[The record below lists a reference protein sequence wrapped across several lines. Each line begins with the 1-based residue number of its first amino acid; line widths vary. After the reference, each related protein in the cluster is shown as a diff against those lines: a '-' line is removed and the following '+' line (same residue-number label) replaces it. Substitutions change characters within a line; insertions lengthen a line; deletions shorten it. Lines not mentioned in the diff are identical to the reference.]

1 MTVST
6 SLLFSRGVSLMA
18 NAQAELAKTQEQVS
32 TGKQVVRPSDSPDQ
46 ATQISRLKTTM
57 TQLDSYRSN
66 LQTTLDRLAV
76 EESYVGGASDVL
88 IRMRELAIRAT
99 NGSLNATDRLAVAME
114 VDQLTDELA
123 NLANAADSDGKFL
136 FGGSRNASPPYQ
148 KDGDGIYRYQGDIFQ
163 TQIDYT
169 SQRRGAVNRSGLE
182 IFKPVTTGDFLPA
195 TNEIQELALRGTVEV
210 GDIYTVSVDGN
221 EFTHR
226 VGVGESSHD
235 IMFAL
240 ATEID
245 AANRSGVL
253 QNVAATVS
261 ANQTLLIEGLAGSEH
276 VVFAKTLNTTESLKD
291 ESAQIVPNGST
302 TDQFTA
308 SIDGSMEAGDTFT
321 LGIGSSSFTYT
332 VTGREG
338 LSEAEPASLGVDF
351 VDAVGSSSLGFGV
364 GDRLSFELTDVLGAA
379 VPVQIDFAAPLPTSK
394 AELAALLNQEL
405 ADSPAETAAKYRVY
419 ADNSSE
425 STAAIRIERAD
436 GLNFSMDL
444 GVGDFSNGSI
454 ASVRELP
461 TDLMV
466 SDALI
471 QTDAND
477 PLTLNFSDSVF
488 GSGSV
493 TDVFTVGDTFTLS
506 LADANGVITELTI
519 DPLLAGSESSIVSR
533 LNQAL
538 ANSPNASDYLI
549 TEATGGITVNHAGG
563 LGFSASFD
571 NVVSLGATTG
581 SNIVIHERLDD
592 LVISDAVSQ
601 STLNGLTATSS
612 KVGAVR
618 DALVD
623 ALRNDPVMSSQ
634 VAVVT
639 DPDHPGRFRVTTFD
653 QTPGDV
659 TLLAKD
665 RGDFNDQ
672 QLLVNRVQRA
682 QPARAETLEFFE
694 AVQQLSSM
702 LKADDWEQIQSS
714 LPQFAQMVDSLT
726 LAQGDIG
733 SDIRSIE
740 AEVTVNENL
749 KLNLQATLAGAEDL
763 DYASAITRMQA
774 QMLSLEAAQSSFAK
788 ISQLSLFDYIR

>member
-32 TGKQVVRPSDSPDQ
+32 TGKQVIRPSDSPDQ

-123 NLANAADSDGKFL
+123 NLANAADSDGKYL
-136 FGGSRNASPPYQ
+136 FGGSRNATPPYQ
-148 KDGDGIYRYQGDIFQ
+148 KDQDGIYRYQGDIFQ
-163 TQIDYT
+163 TQVDYT

-182 IFKPVTTGDFLPA
+182 IFKPVSTGEFLPA
-195 TNEIQELALRGTVEV
+195 TNEIHELTLRGSTEV
-210 GDIYTVSVDGN
+210 GDIYTITVDGH

-226 VGVGESSHD
+226 VGVDENTRD
-235 IMFAL
+235 IAFAL
-240 ATEID
+240 AAEID
-245 AANRSGVL
+245 AANHSGVL

-261 ANQTLLIEGLAGSEH
+261 ANHTLLIEGLAGSEH
-276 VVFAKTLNTTESLKD
+276 VVLAKTLNTTESLKD

-338 LSEAEPASLGVDF
+338 LSEAEPASLGIDF
-351 VDAVGSSSLGFGV
+351 IDNLGVSSLGFGV
-364 GDRLSFELTDVLGAA
+364 GDRLSFELTDALGES
-379 VPVQIDFAAPLPTSK
+379 VPVQIDFALPLPASK
-394 AELAALLNQEL
+394 AEFAALLNQEL
-405 ADSPAETAAKYRVY
+405 ADSPAASASKYRVY
-419 ADNSSE
+419 ADNSSANL
-425 STAAIRIERAD
+425 AAIRIERAD

-444 GVGDFSNGSI
+444 GVGDFTNGSI
-454 ASVRELP
+454 TTVRELP
-461 TDLMV
+461 KDLMV
-466 SDALI
+466 SDSFI

-477 PLTLNFSDSVF
+477 PLTISFSASAF
-488 GSGSV
+488 GSGSAA
-493 TDVFTVGDTFTLS
+493 DVFTVGDTFTLS
-506 LADANGVITELTI
+506 LADANGVMTQLTI
-519 DPLLAGSESSIVSR
+519 DPLPEGSTSSIVSR
-533 LNQAL
+533 LNEAL
-538 ANSPNASDYLI
+538 VNSPNASDYLI
-549 TEATGGITVNHAGG
+549 TEGTGGITVNHAGG
-563 LGFSASFD
+563 LGFSASFE

-581 SNIVIHERLDD
+581 SSILIHERLDD
-592 LVISDAVSQ
+592 LVISDVVPQA
-601 STLNGLTATSS
+601 TLNGLTATSS
-612 KVGAVR
+612 RVGAVR
-618 DALVD
+618 DAFVE

-634 VAVVT
+634 IAVVT
-639 DPDHPGRFRVTTFD
+639 DPDHPERFLLTTFD

-659 TLLAKD
+659 TLLAAD

-672 QLLVNRVQRA
+672 QVLLNRSQRA
-682 QPARAETLEFFE
+682 LPARAETLEFFE
-694 AVQQLSSM
+694 AVQRLSAM

>member
-18 NAQAELAKTQEQVS
+18 NAQAELAKTQEQLS

-99 NGSLNATDRLAVAME
+99 NGSLNATDRLAIAME

-148 KDGDGIYRYQGDIFQ
+148 KDEDGIYRYKGDIFQ

-182 IFKPVTTGDFLPA
+182 IFKPVATGEFLSA

-226 VGVGESSHD
+226 VGVGESTHD

-253 QNVAATVS
+253 ENVAATVS

-321 LGIGSSSFTYT
+321 LGIGNSSFTYT

-351 VDAVGSSSLGFGV
+351 IDSGGVSSLGF
-364 GDRLSFELTDVLGAA
+364 GDRLSFELTDALGAS
-379 VPVQIDFAAPLPTSK
+379 VPVQLDFASPLPTSK
-394 AELAALLNQEL
+394 AEFAALLNQEL
-405 ADSPAETAAKYRVY
+405 ADSPAATASKYRVY

-425 STAAIRIERAD
+425 SIAGIRIERAD
-436 GLNFSMDL
+436 GLNFAMDL
-444 GVGDFSNGSI
+444 GVGNFTNGSI
-454 ASVRELP
+454 ATVRELP

-466 SDALI
+466 SDSLI

-477 PLTLNFSDSVF
+477 PLTINFSDSVF
-488 GSGSV
+488 GSGSAA
-493 TDVFTVGDTFTLS
+493 DVFTAGDTFTLS
-506 LADANGVITELTI
+506 LRDANGVVTELTI
-519 DPLLAGSESSIVSR
+519 DPLSAGSEGSIVSR
-533 LNQAL
+533 LNEAL

-549 TEATGGITVNHAGG
+549 TEATGGMTVNHAGG
-563 LGFSASFD
+563 LGFSASFED
-571 NVVSLGATTG
+571 VVSLGATMG
-581 SNIVIHERLDD
+581 SSIVIHERLDD
-592 LVISDAVSQ
+592 LVISETVSQ
-601 STLNGLTATSS
+601 ETLNGLTATSS
-612 KVGAVR
+612 RVGAVR
-618 DALVD
+618 DAFVD

-634 VAVVT
+634 IAVVT
-639 DPDHPGRFRVTTFD
+639 DPDHPERFLVTTFD

-659 TLLAKD
+659 TLLARD

-694 AVQQLSSM
+694 AVQGLSAM

-714 LPQFAQMVDSLT
+714 LPQFADMVDSLT

-740 AEVTVNENL
+740 AEITVNENL
-749 KLNLQATLAGAEDL
+749 NLNLQATLAGAEDL